1 MASVVYSIVYWKGTV
16 GLSAL
21 SSKDSLNFGKVKE
34 AIFKCYDINEETYRQ
49 SFWSA
54 KLKEGKSL
62 SEVVNR
68 LSYMAAKWHKEH
80 DTRERVI
87 DMIVKEQFLT
97 MLLEDR
103 LETGILLGS

>member
-1 MASVVYSIVYWKGTV
+1 MASVAYSIVDWKGTV

-21 SSKDSLNFGKVKE
+21 SSKDTLDFGKVKE
-34 AIFKCYDINEETYRQ
+34 AIFKCYDIKETYRQ

-54 KLKEGKSL
+54 KLKEGESL
-62 SEVVNR
+62 SEVVNH
-68 LSYMAAKWHKEH
+68 LSDMAAKWLKEH

-97 MLLEDR
+97 MLLEDK
-103 LETGILLGS
+103 LETGILLRS